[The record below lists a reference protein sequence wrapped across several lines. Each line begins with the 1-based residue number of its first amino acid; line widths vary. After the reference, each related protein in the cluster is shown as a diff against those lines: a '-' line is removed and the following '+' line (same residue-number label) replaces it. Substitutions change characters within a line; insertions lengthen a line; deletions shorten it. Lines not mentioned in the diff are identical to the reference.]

1 MEKIFYEFDAD
12 KNDYFW
18 TWHFN
23 KNYTPPH
30 FHKSLEL
37 IYCVKG
43 TMSIFI
49 NKRHYALTQN
59 EMCFIPSY
67 TIHSNRYL
75 DEENEMHS
83 FLFAHNFFHDFEKSF
98 PQKKLPFLLLKQDKN
113 LKIYDELMKIFS
125 IYSDYDYNGN
135 NVPFL
140 QRQALINDL
149 LLKLTQIYPLISSSE
164 VKEDHNVIEVLRFIN
179 QNFKEELSLPIIA
192 KHFDYSPKYF
202 SDFFIRNV
210 GCSLTAYLHNIRIK
224 NVLMQM
230 EDPNNK
236 QPISALAFENGFNS
250 LATFYRVLKQYKQQ
264 LPTPPK
270 NNLKN

>member
-1 MEKIFYEFDAD
+1 MRKIFYESDAD

-18 TWHFN
+18 MWHLN
-23 KNYTPPH
+23 QNYTPPH

-43 TMSIFI
+43 AMNIFI
-49 NKRHYALTQN
+49 NKRTYALKQN

-67 TIHSNRYL
+67 TLHSNRYL
-75 DEENEMHS
+75 NEENTIYS

-113 LKIYDELMKIFS
+113 LEIYDNLMNIFS
-125 IYSDYDYNGN
+125 IYAHYNYNGN

-149 LLKLTQIYPLISSSE
+149 LLKLTQSYPLISASE
-164 VKEDHNVIEVLRFIN
+164 KQEDHKIIEILRFIN

-192 KHFDYSPKYF
+192 TQFNYSPKYF

-210 GCSLTAYLHNIRIK
+210 GCSVTEYIHNIRIK
-224 NVLMQM
+224 NVLIQM

-236 QPISALAFENGFNS
+236 QTISSLAFENGFNS

-264 LPTPPK
+264 LPPPK
-270 NNLKN
+270 NIK